1 MLKALS
7 NFTGAALIGFGLGII
22 LAQNWPAS
30 HLVYLIILIVALV
43 AGGFLFALGANAKK
57 KIKEQPSKPH
67 LEESYSAPG
76 EKEN

>member
-1 MLKALS
+1 MFKALS

-43 AGGFLFALGANAKK
+43 AGGFLLALGAKK
-57 KIKEQPSKPH
+57 KIKRPPLKTR
-67 LEESYSAPG
+67 LEKNYSAP
-76 EKEN
+76 EKEEN